1 MVDYMQKAREAALAT
16 GKFQLNGAPCFE
28 VALATTLEALDKAE
42 AERDALT
49 QVARKAVD
57 LISRDASANCGHG
70 PKKGLS
76 VEASLALRELRA
88 LIQPE
93 PDPLDRMMRDFYL
106 SPEYDPKAERHAD
119 VVKAAMGYALARHGL
134 AVKEVG

>member
-1 MVDYMQKAREAALAT
+1 MTDYLLRARNFYARNTVERLV
-16 GKFQLNGAPCFE
+16 E
-28 VALATTLEALDKAE
+28 EYATTLEALDKAE

-76 VEASLALRELRA
+76 VEAGLALRELRA

-93 PDPLDRMMRDFYL
+93 PDPLVEKIGAL
-106 SPEYDPKAERHAD
+106 LQNDPACNGRVTCDTIERIAE
-119 VVKAAMGYALARHGL
+119 LARHGL